1 MLDMNQEIGKSY
13 TDIKQSDI
21 ELYFHVLVNKSIIFR
36 IEMEMG
42 ESVIMIFSIYVK
54 NIYLI
59 PLLIDYISQY
69 NIYRFKIKNNLK

>member
-1 MLDMNQEIGKSY
+1 
-13 TDIKQSDI
+13 
-21 ELYFHVLVNKSIIFR
+21 
-36 IEMEMG
+36 MEMG

-69 NIYRFKIKNNLK
+69 NIYRFKIKNNLKWLVLLKKYLIEKYGRG